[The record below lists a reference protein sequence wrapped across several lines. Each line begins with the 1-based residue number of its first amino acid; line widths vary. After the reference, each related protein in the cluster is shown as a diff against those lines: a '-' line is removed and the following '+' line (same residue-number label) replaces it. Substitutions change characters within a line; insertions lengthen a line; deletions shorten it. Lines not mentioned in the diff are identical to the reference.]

1 MNEFK
6 AYSGEF
12 NPDLTPNSFSRELLV
27 ELMKLYSKL
36 YLAID
41 GFWYLSVMNKVDEAT
56 ATECDI
62 WVWEKQ
68 ARYEMK
74 RIVSLLDIKDRDI
87 AAFFKCLQFS
97 PWVWNLEQKM
107 EVKNKNL
114 GIWTIMRCPT
124 LEALEKEGKGRDKYF
139 CKSVEIRIFGALAS
153 SFNPSIEFE
162 YLKLPPKKSDNEPC
176 CQWQFK
182 IKHS

>member
-1 MNEFK
+1 MDKLDKYGGDFIPNL
-6 AYSGEF
+6 
-12 NPDLTPNSFSRELLV
+12 NPNIFPKELLV
-27 ELMKLYSKL
+27 ELVKLYSKF

-41 GFWYLSVMNKVDEAT
+41 GFWYLSVMNKVDEAA

-62 WVWEKQ
+62 WVWQKQ
-68 ARYEMK
+68 ARYEIK
-74 RIVSLLDIKDRDI
+74 RLVSLLNLRERDI

-97 PWVWNLEQKM
+97 PWVWNLEQRM

-139 CKSVEIRIFGALAS
+139 CKSVETRIFGSLAS
-153 SFNPSIEFE
+153 SFNPAIEFE
-162 YLKLPPKKSDNEPC
+162 YLKLPPKRHEGDFC
-176 CQWQFK
+176 CRWQFK
-182 IKHS
+182 IE